1 MELFEAIQARR
12 SIRKYAASGKIP
24 RTNID
29 RMLEA
34 AMLAP
39 SACNSRPW
47 EFFVVTNQ
55 AGREELAAL
64 HPYAKH
70 LKDACVGIV
79 VCGRPDLQAG
89 IGKGFWPQDCGAAI
103 ENLLLTAAD
112 LGYGACWCGIY
123 PNELL
128 SMQFGNY
135 LQTDAV
141 PMALITVGIPAEQPE
156 RRGFYDSE
164 RVHYL

>member
-12 SIRKYAASGKIP
+12 SIRKYAESGMIP

-29 RMLEA
+29 QMLKA

-47 EFFVVTNQ
+47 EFYVVTDQ
-55 AGREELAAL
+55 DKKEELATL
-64 HPYAKH
+64 HPYARH
-70 LKDACVGIV
+70 LRQACLGII
-79 VCGRPDLQAG
+79 VCGRPDLQDG

-103 ENLLLTAAD
+103 ENLLLTATD

-128 SMQFGNY
+128 MMQIQNY
-135 LQTDAV
+135 LQTDSIPV
-141 PMALITVGIPAEQPE
+141 ALITVGIPAEQPE
-156 RRGFYDSE
+156 QRGFYDSS